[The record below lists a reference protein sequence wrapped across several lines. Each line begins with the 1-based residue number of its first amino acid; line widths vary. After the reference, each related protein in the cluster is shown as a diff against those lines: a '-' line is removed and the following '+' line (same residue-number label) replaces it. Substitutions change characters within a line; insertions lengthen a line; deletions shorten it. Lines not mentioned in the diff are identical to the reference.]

1 MNISSGFQSGLYKM
15 ASKYLLPASLVLFTL
30 SLDRREIW
38 KLRRKAGL
46 MFITGTVGIIIGG
59 PLAVLLVSVFS
70 PETVGGAG
78 PDAVWRGLS
87 TVAGSWIGGGANQAA
102 LYRVFDPSPDLFS
115 ALIAVTLLFSNF
127 WLVFFLYGG
136 G

>member
-30 SLDRREIW
+30 SLDPREIW

-87 TVAGSWIGGGANQAA
+87 TVAGSWIGCEAMQQAM
-102 LYRVFDPSPDLFS
+102 YRRFKPSPVPFLSILSVGFMVYYLDL
-115 ALIAVTLLFSNF
+115 
-127 WLVFFLYGG
+127 G
-136 G
+136 